1 MTEFLNQIS
10 AMLVAAPVVAVSAAF
25 LWGLASV
32 VLSPCHLISV
42 PLLIGYLNDRGES
55 RPSHTALL
63 PVLFAAGILVIVGSI
78 GIATA
83 LAGRMLG
90 DIGPVAEYVVGALLV
105 LFGLHL
111 AGFLRLPSISTAA
124 ATRIRGSGGLA
135 VFLMGLIFGVGLGP
149 CTFAFMAPVLVLVLS
164 SAAEQL
170 WFSAALLVSFAV
182 GHSTVIIGAGSL
194 SQAVRRFLNWDSRSQ
209 GTLWVRRACG
219 ILVAAGGVYLIA
231 V

>member
-1 MTEFLNQIS
+1 MVGFLNQIS
-10 AMLVAAPVVAVSAAF
+10 AMLAAAPIVAVTAAF
-25 LWGLASV
+25 LWGLASIL
-32 VLSPCHLISV
+32 LSPCHLVCV
-42 PLLIGYLNDRGES
+42 PLLIGYLNGRGEG
-55 RPSHTALL
+55 RPTGGTLL
-63 PVLFAAGILVIVGSI
+63 SLLFAAGILVTVAVI
-78 GIATA
+78 GIGTA

-90 DIGPVAEYVVGALLV
+90 DIGSVAEYVIGALLV
-105 LFGLHL
+105 LFGLYL
-111 AGFLRLPSISTAA
+111 IGLLRLPSISTAA
-124 ATRIRGSGGLA
+124 ATRIRGSGGLS
-135 VFLMGLIFGVGLGP
+135 VFLMGLVFGVGLGP

-164 SAAEQL
+164 SAVEQL

>member
-1 MTEFLNQIS
+1 MVGFLNQIS
-10 AMLVAAPVVAVSAAF
+10 AMLAAAPIVAVTAAF
-25 LWGLASV
+25 LWGLASIL
-32 VLSPCHLISV
+32 LSPCHLVCV
-42 PLLIGYLNDRGES
+42 PLLIGYLNGRSEG
-55 RPSHTALL
+55 RPTGGTLL
-63 PVLFAAGILVIVGSI
+63 SLLFAAGILVTVAVI
-78 GIATA
+78 GIGTA

-90 DIGPVAEYVVGALLV
+90 DIGSVAEYVIGALLV
-105 LFGLHL
+105 LFGLYL
-111 AGFLRLPSISTAA
+111 IGLLRLPSISTAA
-124 ATRIRGSGGLA
+124 ATRIRGSGGLS
-135 VFLMGLIFGVGLGP
+135 VFLMGLVFGVGLGP

-182 GHSTVIIGAGSL
+182 GHSTLIVGAGSL